1 MGIHYFTSSSNTRLH
16 WIATWILALSPTL
29 LMALSGD
36 HTQQSLGEGTLHWM
50 THWDH
55 LLVLLL
61 AGGLLG
67 SFKKW
72 GGLGSL
78 IGAASVLMAAW
89 AFSWT
94 PASLNFFMSQGALS
108 ASLVPLL
115 VGVFLWQSFV
125 WNPHSH
131 HLVHLKRC
139 GLGMVLLALSMDLA
153 RRKLEF

>member
-1 MGIHYFTSSSNTRLH
+1 MGIRYFTSSSNTRLH
-16 WIATWILALSPTL
+16 WIATWILALSLTL

-36 HTQQSLGEGTLHWM
+36 HTQQSLGEGTSHWM

-72 GGLGSL
+72 RGLGSL

-89 AFSWT
+89 EFSWT
-94 PASLNFFMSQGALS
+94 PASLNFVMSQGALS
-108 ASLVPLL
+108 ASLVLLL
-115 VGVFLWQSFV
+115 VVVFLWQSPA
-125 WNPHSH
+125 WNLHFH

-139 GLGMVLLALSMDLA
+139 GLGMVLLALSMDVA
-153 RRKLEF
+153 

>member
-67 SFKKW
+67 SFKKCR
-72 GGLGSL
+72 GLGSL
-78 IGAASVLMAAW
+78 IGAASVLMATW

-94 PASLNFFMSQGALS
+94 PASLNFVMSQGALS
-108 ASLVPLL
+108 ASLVLL
-115 VGVFLWQSFV
+115 MVVVFLWQSPA
-125 WNPHSH
+125 WNLYVH

-139 GLGMVLLALSMDLA
+139 GLGMMLLALSMDVA
-153 RRKLEF
+153 

>member
-16 WIATWILALSPTL
+16 WIATWILALSPAL
-29 LMALSGD
+29 LMAYSGD
-36 HTQQSLGEGTLHWM
+36 LTQQSLGEDTLHWM

-72 GGLGSL
+72 GGLGNL
-78 IGAASVLMAAW
+78 IGAASVLMAAR

-94 PASLNFFMSQGALS
+94 PASLNFVMSQG
-108 ASLVPLL
+108 
-115 VGVFLWQSFV
+115 FF
-125 WNPHSH
+125 
-131 HLVHLKRC
+131 C
-139 GLGMVLLALSMDLA
+139 GKAQHGTPTLITLPEGSSSSERMGL
-153 RRKLEF
+153 RQIR

>member
-50 THWDH
+50 PHWDH
-55 LLVLLL
+55 LLILLL
-61 AGGLLG
+61 AGSLLG

-72 GGLGSL
+72 RGLGSL

-89 AFSWT
+89 EFSWT
-94 PASLNFFMSQGALS
+94 PASLNFVMSQGALS
-108 ASLVPLL
+108 ASLVLLL
-115 VGVFLWQSFV
+115 VVVFLWQSPA
-125 WNPHSH
+125 WNLHFH

-139 GLGMVLLALSMDLA
+139 GLSMVLLALSMDVA
-153 RRKLEF
+153 

>member
-1 MGIHYFTSSSNTRLH
+1 MGIHYFTSSSNTRLQ

-29 LMALSGD
+29 LMAHSGD

-78 IGAASVLMAAW
+78 IGAASVSMAAW

-94 PASLNFFMSQGALS
+94 PVSLNFVMSQGALS

-115 VGVFLWQSFV
+115 VGVFLWQSPA
-125 WNPHSH
+125 WTPHSH
-131 HLVHLKRC
+131 HLAYLRRC
-139 GLGMVLLALSMDLA
+139 GLGMVLLALSMHLA
-153 RRKLEF
+153 